1 MSDVVLVCGGLRVFI
16 HFLKQIRGDL
26 MQDFINCLSGLN
38 ILNQRTASIA
48 FHVDNLPVTYRERVI
63 LMVSEHLLMWG
74 LENGRI
80 PQTY

>member
-1 MSDVVLVCGGLRVFI
+1 M
-16 HFLKQIRGDL
+16 
-26 MQDFINCLSGLN
+26 MDFINSLSGLS
-38 ILNQRTASIA
+38 ILNWRTVSIA
-48 FHVDNLPVTYRERVI
+48 LLVDTLPVAYREKVR